1 MTSADSTSAIMTH
14 DKVEYATF
22 YVGEL
27 LLGVDI
33 NQIQEINR
41 QLNLTRVSHAPNY
54 VRGVIN
60 LRGDVVTVV
69 DLRAILQLP
78 IVDISHENRNVIIK
92 SGDEHIGLL
101 IDRIADVVVY
111 KQDEIEPSPANV
123 GSVDGAFFKGVC
135 KLESELLILLDTEK
149 VFDMDASAAASSSV
163 GMD

>member
-1 MTSADSTSAIMTH
+1 M
-14 DKVEYATF
+14 
-22 YVGEL
+22 
-27 LLGVDI
+27 
-33 NQIQEINR
+33 
-41 QLNLTRVSHAPNY
+41 
-54 VRGVIN
+54 
-60 LRGDVVTVV
+60 TVV

-163 GMD
+163 EMD